1 MRQLRS
7 VLWTTMLSCL
17 LPQIQQTF
25 QRLLMQCNPK
35 TSQDMNACMLRDFEL
50 CEVHHA
56 LKQIYPL
63 KALGPDSMPPSF
75 QHFWPTVGN
84 LVTKTVLD
92 FLNFG
97 VIPPKFNETHIFWF
111 QKLVV

>member
-1 MRQLRS
+1 MH
-7 VLWTTMLSCL
+7 C
-17 LPQIQQTF
+17 
-25 QRLLMQCNPK
+25 
-35 TSQDMNACMLRDFEL
+35 
-50 CEVHHA
+50 A

-97 VIPPKFNETHIFWF
+97 VIPPKFNETHIILVPKTSSLRELLSTNRLAYVTWYKKRPK
-111 QKLVV
+111 KLLQIG